1 MYTYVHTH
9 ATGAY
14 VSVRRQRIDVQPTS
28 AKLTALHAAFATH
41 STAVTC
47 VMDGYHGW
55 HGWVQKYTRRTRR
68 VGSLHDALG
77 VLKGYSRVL

>member
-1 MYTYVHTH
+1 MYTYVHTL

-47 VMDGYHGW
+47 VCTGYMG
-55 HGWVQKYTRRTRR
+55 GMGGYTRRTRR

>member
-1 MYTYVHTH
+1 MHVYVYIFTIYMYTYVHTH

-47 VMDGYHGW
+47 VWMAT
-55 HGWVQKYTRRTRR
+55 WVLW
-68 VGSLHDALG
+68 VGTKAHKA
-77 VLKGYSRVL
+77 YSRGTLWVL